1 MSASRTATVD
11 DVLAALPS
19 GGSVLLT
26 GAGREALGR
35 LPAQLLR
42 AAVDPDDAA
51 LLVTTEDAGE
61 RVARRVTN
69 PGDGPHR
76 SRVGVVDATSSGRRG
91 SDPADRIWHAS
102 SPVDFNGAAAGIDRC
117 FDALAA
123 QGHDAV
129 HVLYDT
135 LTTPFLSADSSTV
148 ARYAH
153 HVSLQVADRP
163 GIGLFPVHTNV
174 TGDRDVARL
183 KHLFDAAVE
192 VRKSGGDRQV
202 RCAGVE
208 GDWRD
213 WRDLQD
219 GDASSG
225 FAGIV

>member
-1 MSASRTATVD
+1 VSASRTATVD
-11 DVLAALPS
+11 EVLAALPCD
-19 GGSVLLT
+19 GSVLLT

-42 AAVDPDDAA
+42 AAVDPADAA
-51 LLVTTEDAGE
+51 VLVTTEDAGE
-61 RVARRVTN
+61 RVARRVTH
-69 PGDGPHR
+69 PGDAPDR

-91 SDPADRIWHAS
+91 ADPADRVWHAS
-102 SPVDFNGAAAGIDRC
+102 SPVDFNGTAAGIDRC
-117 FDALAA
+117 YDALAT

-153 HVSLQVADRP
+153 HVSLQVADRT

-174 TGDRDVARL
+174 TSDRDVARL
-183 KHLFDAAVE
+183 KHLFDAVVA

-208 GDWRD
+208 CDWRD
-213 WRDLQD
+213 WRELRD
-219 GDASSG
+219 GDVGSG